1 MRSSGSPRP
10 GAFHRICE
18 HLYGMAPGETNHS
31 IGKPTGQ
38 GVWLGPPFTLEFKY
52 LRIVDRTT
60 ADCHNRINL
69 STTLDATLHAVS
81 GLEVSVLGV
90 SSGHSGAVGGESD
103 GRRSMIRERSIP
115 AEPGCGAI

>member
-1 MRSSGSPRP
+1 MPKSSPREVSA
-10 GAFHRICE
+10 GLHDAAV
-18 HLYGMAPGETNHS
+18 YAMAPGET
-31 IGKPTGQ
+31 I
-38 GVWLGPPFTLEFKY
+38 PPFTLEFKY
-52 LRIVDRTT
+52 PRIVDRTT
-60 ADCHNRINL
+60 ADCHNRIKL

-90 SSGHSGAVGGESD
+90 SSGHSGAVGGESE